1 VKAQT
6 MAANRSVL
14 LVEDEDDDIF
24 FVQKAFEKA
33 GINNRLHV
41 ALDGQQAIDY
51 LSGKGQYSD
60 RSTFPLPALV
70 ILDLKL
76 PKVWGMDVLK
86 WIRANPALRSLPV
99 VVFTGSD
106 DALDAQRAYRLG
118 ANSYF
123 QKPPNLE
130 NLYDLVPNLCEFWL
144 KWNRLPPLPAAAPAA

>member
-1 VKAQT
+1 
-6 MAANRSVL
+6 MAATDKSVL

-33 GINNRLHV
+33 GIKDRLYV
-41 ALDGQQAIDY
+41 AMDGQQAIDY
-51 LSGKGQYSD
+51 LSGQGQYSD
-60 RSTFPLPALV
+60 RAAFPLPSLV

-86 WIRANPALRSLPV
+86 WIRSNPALRALPV

-106 DALDAQRAYRLG
+106 DALDAQRAFRLG

-123 QKPPNLE
+123 QKPPDLE
-130 NLYDLVPNLCEFWL
+130 RLYDLVPNLCDFWL
-144 KWNRLPPLPAAAPAA
+144 KWNRLPPLETAAPAAQM